1 MQFAPRNLKALLRRD
16 IATCGAKSYSLRIAQ
31 AGRNSMLDR
40 KVAVTTLPDGS
51 PGAHEAYKASQY
63 RGATLGA

>member
-1 MQFAPRNLKALLRRD
+1 
-16 IATCGAKSYSLRIAQ
+16 
-31 AGRNSMLDR
+31 MLDR